1 MKKTLFTLCSII
13 SIISAPTIV
22 SADGESN
29 IVSAGNSSRRMACV
43 TADFGYEKP
52 NDNNYLITVI
62 PVHGQEKGLY
72 CDPKRGELE
81 DQYVLVKLDGYVDDY
96 HRAHH
101 EIVSGT
107 DGFSHLLICD
117 TDVTNVRLWR
127 RYKRGDR
134 CCDKACKEVEFLPN
148 DACGPKKVWHDDTS
162 WYDSKC
168 SGGDNITKGEPPAKK
183 KGGAPAPEQP
193 VIEEPENGQTG
204 CSGTCCADL
213 PKYQDV
219 QGAMDV
225 LNNFASNAK
234 VSVWVN
240 KDGGFNY
247 ARLAADG
254 AAGAVLGTVGGVI
267 THAVIKKNQVDDGM
281 DGYHCTVASESVAD
295 YGDEFMLGIPQ

>member
-22 SADGESN
+22 SADSDASV
-29 IVSAGNSSRRMACV
+29 VSASDKVTCLPKCRTDDFGSSSHSHDIKVSLVYDKNCKELTDSVAGLLCESRVNGHYVLTPTPTPTSMADISSNSSDPLVLFRCKDENWDMFENKSGDCC
-43 TADFGYEKP
+43 
-52 NDNNYLITVI
+52 
-62 PVHGQEKGLY
+62 KGEN
-72 CDPKRGELE
+72 CTK
-81 DQYVLVKLDGYVDDY
+81 
-96 HRAHH
+96 
-101 EIVSGT
+101 
-107 DGFSHLLICD
+107 
-117 TDVTNVRLWR
+117 
-127 RYKRGDR
+127 
-134 CCDKACKEVEFLPN
+134 VEFSN
-148 DACGPKKVWHDDTS
+148 DDCTKKTVWHDDTH
-162 WYDSKC
+162 WYDNKC
-168 SGGDNITKGEPPAKK
+168 SGGDDSNKKAQPIKEGVTTPAPDPVIGEP
-183 KGGAPAPEQP
+183 ET
-193 VIEEPENGQTG
+193 GQTG

-213 PKYQDV
+213 PKHADV
-219 QGAMDV
+219 RGAMDV